1 MNVKE
6 TIEKRR
12 AYRNIAPVPVSDDLL
27 KDLAECASL
36 APSCFNNQPWRFA
49 FVHEHQELEKFRSVL
64 SAGNEWAFQAS
75 MYIVVFSKPELDCRI
90 KGRDYFLFDTGMAL
104 AFMILRATELG
115 FVIHPMAGF
124 DPEKAREMLNI
135 PEDMTIITVAAFGKK
150 LPGTSNLL
158 NEKQKASEETRP
170 ERLSL
175 EKISFKG
182 RYSE

>member
-12 AYRNIAPVPVSDDLL
+12 AYRNIAPVPVTEDLL

-49 FVHEHQELEKFRSVL
+49 FVHEHRELEKFKSVL

-75 MYIVVFSKPELDCRI
+75 MYIVVFSKPDLDCRI

-115 FVIHPMAGF
+115 FVIHPIAGF
-124 DPEKAREMLNI
+124 DPEKVRELLNI
-135 PEDMTIITVAAFGKK
+135 PGDMTIITVAVFGEK
-150 LPGTSNLL
+150 LPGTSDVL
-158 NEKQKASEETRP
+158 NEKQKASEEIRP
-170 ERLSL
+170 ERLPL
-175 EKISFKG
+175 EKISFNEK
-182 RYSE
+182 YSE